1 MHLWKPIITLAL
13 FAIVRPVVA
22 YADSSNHQMQT
33 TYLAPLHKANDNERI
48 KGQYIIALHN
58 DYNPDA
64 HRSYIQKNL
73 HLDPATD
80 DNWEWIDIAKSY
92 IVTGLS
98 EDAVEQIR
106 RDTNVEEV
114 VEDRFWT
121 PTEEVEINQP
131 STKEL
136 ENFLQELYGSLD
148 EP

>member
-1 MHLWKPIITLAL
+1 MHLWKTIILAL
-13 FAIVRPVVA
+13 SAIVGTAVA
-22 YADSSNHQMQT
+22 FADSSNPQPQT
-33 TYLAPLHKANDNERI
+33 TYLAPLHKANGNERI

-64 HRSYIQKNL
+64 HRSYIQENQ
-73 HLDPATD
+73 HLNPATN

-92 IVTGLS
+92 IVTGLF

-131 STKEL
+131 STQEL
-136 ENFLQELYGSLD
+136 ENFLQELCGSLN

>member
-1 MHLWKPIITLAL
+1 MHLWKPIISLAL
-13 FAIVRPVVA
+13 FTIVRPVVA
-22 YADSSNHQMQT
+22 YADSSNPQPQT
-33 TYLAPLHKANDNERI
+33 TYLAPLHKANNDERI

-64 HRSYIQKNL
+64 HRSYIQGNL
-73 HLDPATD
+73 HLDPATN
-80 DNWEWIDIAKSY
+80 DNWEWIEIAKSY

-121 PTEEVEINQP
+121 PTEEVEVNQP

>member
-1 MHLWKPIITLAL
+1 MHIWKTIILAL
-13 FAIVRPVVA
+13 SAIVGITVVSTA
-22 YADSSNHQMQT
+22 SPDTQPDT
-33 TYLAPLHKANDNERI
+33 TYLAPLHKANDDERI

-58 DYNPDA
+58 DYNPNA
-64 HRSYIQKNL
+64 HRSYIQENL
-73 HLDPATD
+73 HLDPAID

-121 PTEEVEINQP
+121 PTEEEESNQQ

-136 ENFLQELYGSLD
+136 EYFLQELYGSLD